1 MTNEEIKNFYEGY
14 ADKIQEKRLN
24 SPYILRRYMHEQTYL
39 TNLKY
44 VQSGQKVLEVGC
56 GEGILAVLM
65 ARKGAIV
72 TAVDIS
78 EKNLEA
84 AKELANKEGIK
95 IEFSK
100 ADAENL
106 PFENDSFDVVV
117 ADNVLEHLPDFGK
130 GLSEIKRVTKKNV
143 VVALPSSFNVCSWAL
158 LGGDVYWKI
167 TRRTPYAVF
176 WGFLRFIFNLI
187 LNKKGVNENYV
198 GKQSLPHLWRHPW
211 AMRKELKGG
220 GFKIIAFEGA
230 SLCFPYF
237 KFLLPIIKFLDKYK
251 DKPIL
256 RNFGCGSIAYLE
268 KNK

>member
-14 ADKIQEKRLN
+14 ADKIQEKRLK
-24 SPYILRRYMHEQTYL
+24 SPYVLRHYMHEQTYL

-44 VQSGQKVLEVGC
+44 IQPGQKVLEVGC

-65 ARKGAIV
+65 AKKGAIV

-84 AKELANKEGIK
+84 AKELANKEGAK
-95 IEFSK
+95 IEFLK

-106 PFENDSFDVVV
+106 PFGDNSFDVVV
-117 ADNVLEHLPDFGK
+117 ADNALEHLPDFEK
-130 GLSEIKRVTKKNV
+130 GLAEIKRVSRRFAV
-143 VVALPSSFNVCSWAL
+143 IALPTCFNFCAWAL

-176 WGFLRFIFNLI
+176 VGFFKFLFNLI
-187 LNKKGVNENYV
+187 LNKKGVNENYGGV
-198 GKQSLPHLWRHPW
+198 KDLPHLWRYPW
-211 AMRKELKGG
+211 IMRKEMKKA
-220 GFKIIAFEGA
+220 GFKIIAFEGE

-237 KFLLPIIKFLDKYK
+237 SLLLPLIKFLDKYK

-256 RNFGCGSIAYLE
+256 RNFGCGSAIYLE
-268 KNK
+268 K